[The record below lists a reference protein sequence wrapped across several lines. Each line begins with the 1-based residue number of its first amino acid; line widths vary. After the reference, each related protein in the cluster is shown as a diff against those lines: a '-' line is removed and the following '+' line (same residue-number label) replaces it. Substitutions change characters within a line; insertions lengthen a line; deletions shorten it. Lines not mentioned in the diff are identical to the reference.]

1 MIINRQLSLPDSHPL
16 SQGDLLATV
25 AVTGIYLASYT
36 TGFFFFLIILLDSYI
51 PVDRTESADLEVR
64 FG

>member
-36 TGFFFFLIILLDSYI
+36 TGVFFLIILLDSYI